1 MTALVIIGF
10 VACVCA
16 VVGMILRAPERP
28 DDDHPGFD
36 IVKAGVI
43 LGNWKESDK

>member
-1 MTALVIIGF
+1 MIALIVIGF

-16 VVGMILRAPERP
+16 VVGMMQRAPERP

-36 IVKAGVI
+36 IVKAGVM
-43 LGNWKESDK
+43 LGNWKDEGK